1 MKIINNRITEY
12 LSIEYERFIIFII
25 FSLSKQCSEFEQYLY
40 IIDTVDSAFEC
51 IESIQTTENENT
63 IIINDLKYYLESYVL
78 KDISKNQPQPSFS
91 NNYYE
96 KVDIDSKLDKIN
108 TKTTSMNFIQK

>member
-1 MKIINNRITEY
+1 MNELRLNV
-12 LSIEYERFIIFII
+12 LNLF
-25 FSLSKQCSEFEQYLY
+25 KQQKK
-40 IIDTVDSAFEC
+40 
-51 IESIQTTENENT
+51 ENT

-78 KDISKNQPQPSFS
+78 KDILKNPPQPSFS
-91 NNYYE
+91 DSYYE